1 MGDLSVS
8 LPESAFAIGLVA
20 VCINDAGRPH
30 FVTATEYPLGE
41 FESLGR
47 ASLPTAL
54 RRLADDLDKTKP
66 TVVTLPAFDDED
78 DDWDD
83 DEEHDHPTEKKD

>member
-1 MGDLSVS
+1 MGDLSVR

-20 VCINDAGRPH
+20 VCIDDDGEAL
-30 FVTATEYPLGE
+30 FVTATEYPFAE
-41 FESLGR
+41 FEALGR

-54 RRLADDLDKTKP
+54 RRLAKELDKTKP
-66 TVVTLPAFDDED
+66 AVVTLPDMDED
-78 DDWDD
+78 DDWE